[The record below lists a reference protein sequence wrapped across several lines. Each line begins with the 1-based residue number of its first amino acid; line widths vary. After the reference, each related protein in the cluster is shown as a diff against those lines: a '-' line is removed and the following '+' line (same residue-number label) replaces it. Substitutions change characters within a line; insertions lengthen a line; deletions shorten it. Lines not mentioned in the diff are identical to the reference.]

1 MIDSTCFNRYLQSG
15 SDVITTATYQASIA
29 GFVKYLGLRPEE
41 AQQIIMSGVFNWQ
54 KRQSVSSCLTHP
66 YQVCSLALLNQE
78 FYLVSEQNVET
89 PATLNLKNE

>member
-41 AQQIIMSGVFNWQ
+41 AQQMIMSGVQLAKETVREFM
-54 KRQSVSSCLTHP
+54 SHSPVSG
-66 YQVCSLALLNQE
+66 VCKSSSTESGILSS
-78 FYLVSEQNVET
+78 F
-89 PATLNLKNE
+89 